1 MSDFSINITQ
11 DELNKVLMGSKKEV
25 QKGNDIK
32 QKIKDNLEKKINQNK
47 GLFQEADDFKL
58 IRQEEID
65 SLFKKTI

>member
-1 MSDFSINITQ
+1 MSDSSINITQ
-11 DELNKVLMGSKKEV
+11 DELNKVFLGSKKEV

-47 GLFQEADDFKL
+47 GLFQGTDDFVL